1 MCYRKGSTELS
12 PDCGEATLCLALRA
26 GFISDAQLRRFL
38 ESIGRG
44 LPQRSFNWR
53 LQRLTEHGLL
63 QRHEIPV
70 LAA

>member
-1 MCYRKGSTELS
+1 MRYRKGSIELNPGS
-12 PDCGEATLCLALRA
+12 DDEILRRVLHA

-38 ESIGRG
+38 ESSGRG

-63 QRHEIPV
+63 HGSCQR
-70 LAA
+70 L